1 MKTRMLFYLSLSAG
15 VGVALLG
22 AGPGSAAELAGTWS
36 GSGYVSPT
44 EGKRENVRCR
54 VTYNRHTPKVFSV
67 IAVCAS
73 PSAKVHQTG
82 EVLMVNPNLY
92 VGDFYNQQFDVSGRV
107 RVRLSGSRQTV
118 TFSGAKGSGSLSL
131 SR

>member
-1 MKTRMLFYLSLSAG
+1 MKTGKLFRFSILAG
-15 VGVALLG
+15 VAMCWAAPGW
-22 AGPGSAAELAGTWS
+22 AGELAGTWN
-36 GSGYVSPT
+36 GSGYVSPAY
-44 EGKRENVRCR
+44 GKRENVRCR
-54 VTYNRHTPKVFSV
+54 ITYNRHTPKVFSV
-67 IAVCAS
+67 SAVCAS

-92 VGDFYNQQFDVSGRV
+92 VGDFYNPQFDVSGRV

-118 TFSGAKGSGSLSL
+118 TFSGARGSGSISL